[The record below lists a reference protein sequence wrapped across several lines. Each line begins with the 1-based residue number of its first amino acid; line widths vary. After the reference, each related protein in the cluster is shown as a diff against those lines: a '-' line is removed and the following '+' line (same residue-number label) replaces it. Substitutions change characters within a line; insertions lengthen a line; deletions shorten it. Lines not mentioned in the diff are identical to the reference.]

1 MPKVSTFRWNDAS
14 ELMQHMMVLGWATIE
29 PGCATCASSQT
40 ERSVCSV
47 LDNQRV
53 LMSTFMRPAVFAA
66 LLCVRAL
73 REIAL
78 LHINIHSRMSRS
90 NGQP

>member
-1 MPKVSTFRWNDAS
+1 MPQVSTFRWNDAS

-29 PGCATCASSQT
+29 PDCATYARGQT

-47 LDNQRV
+47 LDSQRV
-53 LMSTFMRPAVFAA
+53 LTSTCMRPALFAA
-66 LLCVRAL
+66 LLCVRAV
-73 REIAL
+73 REIAF
-78 LHINIHSRMSRS
+78 LHINMHARMSRS